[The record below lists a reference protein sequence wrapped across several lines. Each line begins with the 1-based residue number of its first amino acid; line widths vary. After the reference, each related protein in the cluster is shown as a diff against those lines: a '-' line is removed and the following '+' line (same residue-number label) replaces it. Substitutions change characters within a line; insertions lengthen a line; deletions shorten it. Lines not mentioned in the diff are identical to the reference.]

1 MARWTTDLKGISLA
15 ILYSLLLYWPAVS
28 GHGYFFERDIWLYWV
43 PHIEWATRSLAS
55 GHLPQWNPF
64 KGFGS
69 PFLADPNFQFFYPPS
84 VLNWVLP
91 ITTAY
96 TVLVTGHT
104 IFGALGAYLLL
115 KGRLRSRISA
125 LVGAA
130 VFVGAGPIVSSAN
143 LWHHFCAVM
152 FMPWIL
158 DAFLRL
164 RAGRGSI
171 PLLGLLTGLQALSG
185 SADVCVMTGAG
196 LAFLLPARSRRLRR
210 LIPRLAAA
218 AILCCGLAAVQWIPT
233 AMLAAKAARSSLPP
247 ETRLQWSVSP
257 ASLIDF
263 LLPVNGVAHSSP
275 ESPDFAE
282 QRVRLIPWMYLGVST
297 LPLLVLGVRRSPRAA
312 LLLLIALVLT
322 LGRHTP
328 IGGWV
333 AALPVISSFRFPSKL
348 LWLVTAC
355 WALLAAIG
363 HKELERRGG
372 ARTRY
377 LALVAALLL
386 GSSLCLFT
394 FAPISVSDN
403 AEWLATWRFVPWAPL
418 CLGCVLIAT
427 AGGRRGFAAVALV
440 VAIDLLVPGQAYNA
454 YASGDLFHLRP
465 SVVDEVYRQK
475 AARIHVFQNSRAAGL
490 SWRVPAGWS
499 EEQAYYFGQAQFL
512 VPPQSVRWS
521 IKGSFDGDFSGLASK
536 EYSTLTGIAGSGETL
551 KPNLLRL
558 AGVTHAIRFP
568 GLEPLELPLVAST
581 PTFHAQ
587 PVLLLRVPDPLPMAY
602 IVHRVRS
609 ESSSEAA
616 IRVLIDPAF
625 DSLHEVLRVQDGGP
639 PASPIAGIAATS
651 PEARI
656 ESEEEGRWVVRARLS
671 QPGTLVVLNAFSD
684 GWSARVDGKRQP
696 ILPANLIFQSVDL
709 NAGEHR
715 VELEYQTPGLLLGLG
730 VSAMACAILA
740 IASFDLFRK
749 RT

>member
-1 MARWTTDLKGISLA
+1 M
-15 ILYSLLLYWPAVS
+15 
-28 GHGYFFERDIWLYWV
+28 
-43 PHIEWATRSLAS
+43 
-55 GHLPQWNPF
+55 
-64 KGFGS
+64 
-69 PFLADPNFQFFYPPS
+69 
-84 VLNWVLP
+84 
-91 ITTAY
+91 
-96 TVLVTGHT
+96 
-104 IFGALGAYLLL
+104 
-115 KGRLRSRISA
+115 
-125 LVGAA
+125 
-130 VFVGAGPIVSSAN
+130 
-143 LWHHFCAVM
+143 
-152 FMPWIL
+152 
-158 DAFLRL
+158 
-164 RAGRGSI
+164 
-171 PLLGLLTGLQALSG
+171 
-185 SADVCVMTGAG
+185 
-196 LAFLLPARSRRLRR
+196 
-210 LIPRLAAA
+210 
-218 AILCCGLAAVQWIPT
+218 
-233 AMLAAKAARSSLPP
+233 
-247 ETRLQWSVSP
+247 
-257 ASLIDF
+257 
-263 LLPVNGVAHSSP
+263 
-275 ESPDFAE
+275 
-282 QRVRLIPWMYLGVST
+282 
-297 LPLLVLGVRRSPRAA
+297 
-312 LLLLIALVLT
+312 
-322 LGRHTP
+322 
-328 IGGWV
+328 
-333 AALPVISSFRFPSKL
+333 
-348 LWLVTAC
+348 
-355 WALLAAIG
+355 
-363 HKELERRGG
+363 
-372 ARTRY
+372 
-377 LALVAALLL
+377 
-386 GSSLCLFT
+386 
-394 FAPISVSDN
+394 
-403 AEWLATWRFVPWAPL
+403 
-418 CLGCVLIAT
+418 
-427 AGGRRGFAAVALV
+427 
-440 VAIDLLVPGQAYNA
+440 
-454 YASGDLFHLRP
+454 
-465 SVVDEVYRQK
+465 
-475 AARIHVFQNSRAAGL
+475 FQNSRAAGL
-490 SWRVPAGWS
+490 SWRVPSGWS

-625 DSLHEVLRVQDGGP
+625 DSLHEVLRVQDSGP

-671 QPGTLVVLNAFSD
+671 QPGTLVVLNTFSD